1 MKNPI
6 TLPHTETHLLR
17 SSSTGLEYKIFVSL
31 PADYG
36 SSAETYP
43 VVYVT
48 DANWFIPLFYVF
60 KIVPFPSIPS
70 MIYVGVGY
78 TKDGFDQITEL
89 RGRDFFPGNP
99 NQDKKA
105 IEDQAD
111 MNNESGAGN
120 FLAFF
125 HKDLFPFIDS
135 EYRTNPEDRTLWGY
149 SSGGTFATYALF
161 KHPDSFQRYIINA
174 PALHWGEP
182 DCFAFEQQYAEN
194 HSDLSARLYFCAG
207 ELDELAA
214 PLIEFHE
221 ILKSRQYP
229 GLRMELSIYKN
240 ETHVTGVMP
249 SITWG
254 LQSVFG

>member
-1 MKNPI
+1 MKNPV
-6 TLPHTETHLLR
+6 TLPHTETHLMR
-17 SSSTGLEYKIFVSL
+17 STDTGLEYKIFVSL
-31 PADYG
+31 PVDYG

-48 DANWFIPLFYVF
+48 DANWFISLFYVY
-60 KIVPFPSIPS
+60 KLVPMPPIPS
-70 MIYVGVGY
+70 MIVVGVGY
-78 TKDGFDQITEL
+78 TEDGWDRILEL

-105 IEDQAD
+105 IEDRAD
-111 MNNESGAGN
+111 MNIESGVSN
-120 FLAFF
+120 FLTFF
-125 HKDLFPFIDS
+125 NKDLFPFIDS
-135 EYRTNPEDRTLWGY
+135 EYRTNPDDRTLWGY
-149 SSGGTFATYALF
+149 SSGGTFATYVLF
-161 KHPDSFQRYIINA
+161 KRPNTFQRYIINA
-174 PALHWGEP
+174 PALHWGAT
-182 DCFAFEQQYAEN
+182 DCFAYERHYAEN
-194 HSDLSARLYFCAG
+194 HTDLSAKLYLCAG
-207 ELDELAA
+207 ELDELAS

-221 ILKSRQYP
+221 FLKSRQYP